1 MATQVLIDAQKIGL
15 SVPVYQAQERSIL
28 KNPLSLLA
36 DFYVGGEHR
45 TNRQLLEDITFTLE
59 AGDRMA
65 LIGENGAG
73 KSTLLRVVGGIY
85 RPTSGSLT
93 LNCTPKGLF
102 DIALGFQPD
111 ATGLENIYL
120 RGLEMGMTMADVR
133 LRLPEIIDFSG
144 LGDHIDKAFN
154 SYSAGMRL
162 RLVVAIALSVQPDV
176 MLLDEWIGA
185 GDATFQAK
193 VTARMNELVQGARGL
208 MLASHNDVLLKRV
221 CTRGMVL
228 DHGRCVFVGPLNEA
242 LAHYH
247 EKIRPMRKDA
257 AENTSAVRPG
267 PSKVASGG

>member
-36 DFYVGGEHR
+36 DFYVGGESR
-45 TNRQLLEDITFTLE
+45 TNRQLLENITFTLE

-228 DHGRCVFVGPLNEA
+228 DHGSCVFVGPLNEA

-247 EKIRPMRKDA
+247 EKIRPMRKDT

-267 PSKVASGG
+267 PPKVASGG